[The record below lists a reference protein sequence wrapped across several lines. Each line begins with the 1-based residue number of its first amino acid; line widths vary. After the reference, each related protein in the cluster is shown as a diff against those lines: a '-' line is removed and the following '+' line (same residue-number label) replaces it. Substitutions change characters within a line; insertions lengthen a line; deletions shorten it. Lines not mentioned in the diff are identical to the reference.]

1 MIVNAKGLKFYF
13 NICVRNAMLYNN
25 RIKYVLLIT
34 SEKMFP
40 VEKVLIVIDCTFSN
54 QKATI

>member
-1 MIVNAKGLKFYF
+1 MKFYF

-40 VEKVLIVIDCTFSN
+40 IEKVLIVIDCTFSN